1 MFWSRLTLEFLFRH
15 NSSISMTAATIHVA
29 SPPLYTPLMP
39 YTRSRSFFWI
49 PLQLAVSLKMIDTC
63 RSSAWWKHL
72 HEFSTGKYWQLFI
85 FARSGA
91 TSVPVYSAPAKQSNP
106 AATVK
111 IIAETTYRFKWKKFG
126 ISFKE
131 VQTLQIL
138 FSMEFSPGYEQFA
151 ISSLNFPGYGD
162 SGFDFRSRYPASDKT
177 GSYDARQ
184 IYIDLYWFI
193 WSVFNDSCDQHPCK
207 CIGTKGSVFIRKE
220 FNSHSF
226 GLVHQHR
233 RGLHQYGC
241 RDVMRKQSIHCKR

>member
-177 GSYDARQ
+177 GSHDARQ

-193 WSVFNDSCDQHPCK
+193 WSVFTDSCDQHPCK
-207 CIGTKGSVFIRKE
+207 WNKRKCFHKKRIQLPQFWFGTPTSPRLTPIWLPWRHAKTV
-220 FNSHSF
+220 NT
-226 GLVHQHR
+226 L
-233 RGLHQYGC
+233 
-241 RDVMRKQSIHCKR
+241 